1 MLKLDS
7 IVIVHLVNPTEK
19 FWGVLQDLDPS
30 GLMLRGLSVTSFDNW
45 MFQVARKEQ
54 QALGLSTMF
63 VPLFRVERIF
73 LDEQIG
79 EVESYQQR
87 FESQVGEP
95 VERFVGILELARREP
110 RDALLV
116 LVSALRIWSG
126 GLEQRLNDLLF
137 AETFCLA
144 EGVGGCERQ

>member
-1 MLKLDS
+1 MLKRDS

-30 GLMLRGLSVTSFDNW
+30 GLMLRGLSVTSFDDW
-45 MFQVARKEQ
+45 MFQVARQED

-79 EVESYQQR
+79 EVESYRQR
-87 FESQVGEP
+87 FQTQVGEP
-95 VERFVGILELARREP
+95 VERFIGIEAP
-110 RDALLV
+110 
-116 LVSALRIWSG
+116 
-126 GLEQRLNDLLF
+126 
-137 AETFCLA
+137 ET
-144 EGVGGCERQ
+144 EVPS